1 MIWSELAN
9 KTNVT
14 REKEDAHDYRYFPE
28 PDLAPLHI
36 STSYIE
42 DIISQMPE
50 LPDELALRL
59 KEQYNLNDAGVTF
72 LISDK
77 NIASYYEQV
86 VQEINNPNLVLNW
99 IRTNVMSVTNRDK
112 IDIDEFS
119 VRPSRLAEL
128 LKLLDNQKITKQG
141 ADQIFKT
148 MTLNSQSALEI
159 MKELK
164 LEVSINQD
172 DLSGIIN
179 QIIKSFPEELD
190 RLQKGEEK
198 LIKFFMGQVMKESK
212 GKYSPQLIIQEL
224 NKIINDR

>member
-1 MIWSELAN
+1 MIWSELEN

-59 KEQYNLNDAGVTF
+59 KEQYNLNDTGVAF

-198 LIKFFMGQVMKESK
+198 LIKFFMGQVMKASK

>member
-1 MIWSELAN
+1 MIWSELEN

-179 QIIKSFPEELD
+179 QIIKSFPKELD

>member
-1 MIWSELAN
+1 MIWSELEN

-77 NIASYYEQV
+77 NI
-86 VQEINNPNLVLNW
+86 LH
-99 IRTNVMSVTNRDK
+99 
-112 IDIDEFS
+112 
-119 VRPSRLAEL
+119 
-128 LKLLDNQKITKQG
+128 
-141 ADQIFKT
+141 
-148 MTLNSQSALEI
+148 
-159 MKELK
+159 
-164 LEVSINQD
+164 
-172 DLSGIIN
+172 
-179 QIIKSFPEELD
+179 
-190 RLQKGEEK
+190 
-198 LIKFFMGQVMKESK
+198 
-212 GKYSPQLIIQEL
+212 
-224 NKIINDR
+224 